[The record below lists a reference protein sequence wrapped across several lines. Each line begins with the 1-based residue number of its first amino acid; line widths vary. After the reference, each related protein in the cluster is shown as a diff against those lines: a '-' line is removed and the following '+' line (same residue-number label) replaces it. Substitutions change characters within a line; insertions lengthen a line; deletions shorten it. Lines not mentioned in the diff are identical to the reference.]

1 MKAAV
6 NEAKKA
12 AIKDEVPIGAVIVYG
27 GKIIARGHNTRQ
39 KTQNAVNHA
48 EIIAIQKACKKIGSW
63 RLIDCDIYVTLEPCP
78 MCAGAI
84 INSRISN
91 VYFGAYDQKAGCAGT
106 LYNLPVDERFNHRAN
121 VVGGVMEQEC
131 ANLLS
136 DFFKQK
142 REKQKQQKQNLS
154 D

>member
-1 MKAAV
+1 MRAAI

-12 AIKDEVPIGAVIVYG
+12 AAKDEVPIGAVIVKD

-39 KTQNAVNHA
+39 KTQNAINHA
-48 EIIAIQKACKKIGSW
+48 EMIAIQKACKKLGSW

-91 VYFGAYDQKAGCAGT
+91 VYFGAYDQKAGCTGT
-106 LYNLPVDERFNHRAN
+106 LYNLPTDERFNHRAG
-121 VVGGVMEQEC
+121 VVGGIMEEEC

-142 REKQKQQKQNLS
+142 RKNKQTKNQEEN
-154 D
+154 

>member
-1 MKAAV
+1 MQNKFMKAAV

-12 AIKDEVPIGAVIVYG
+12 AVKDEVPIGAVIVYD

-84 INSRISN
+84 GWSQLGRL
-91 VYFGAYDQKAGCAGT
+91 VFGAEDEKRGYKRFAPDVLHPKTEVVSGVCA
-106 LYNLPVDERFNHRAN
+106 E
-121 VVGGVMEQEC
+121 EC
-131 ANLLS
+131 TALMKE
-136 DFFKQK
+136 FFKNK
-142 REKQKQQKQNLS
+142 R
-154 D
+154 